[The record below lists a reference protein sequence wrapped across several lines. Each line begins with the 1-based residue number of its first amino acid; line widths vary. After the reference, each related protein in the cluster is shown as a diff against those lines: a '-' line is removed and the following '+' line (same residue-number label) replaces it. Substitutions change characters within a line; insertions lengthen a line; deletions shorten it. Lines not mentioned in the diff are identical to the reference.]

1 MVRARARAR
10 AEAPAGCRRAGARAP
25 AGKVV
30 LTRTADHTG
39 TLSMNFKHIQAD
51 IYIDKATNE
60 FTVEV
65 WGAKGKTLAVVRS
78 IISHTLNMITGVTKG
93 FQYKLR
99 CVYSHFPININIT
112 KERIELRNFLGEK
125 RVRVVEFPPGISCK
139 KDDSTKDQIIVEG
152 NSLPDVGRVSALI
165 HQQCLPKKKDIRKFL
180 DGVYVAEKGNIVKD

>member
-1 MVRARARAR
+1 MGIAAAMPTTIHSKRAFVIPEGVTVDVASRAVTVK
-10 AEAPAGCRRAGARAP
+10 G
-25 AGKVV
+25 
-30 LTRTADHTG
+30 TRG

-51 IYIDKATNE
+51 VYIDKATNE

-93 FQYKLR
+93 FQYKLH

-139 KDDSTKDQIIVEG
+139 KDDSTKDQIT
-152 NSLPDVGRVSALI
+152 SRATPSRMSAA
-165 HQQCLPKKKDIRKFL
+165 CPRSSTSS
-180 DGVYVAEKGNIVKD
+180 A